1 MLPKGMGGKMCTKC
15 NFPFDIK
22 KNFGFYLDKFS
33 FTAVLLYTMELSISH
48 SSLKWEELVNECWSL
63 CKISGVLK

>member
-33 FTAVLLYTMELSISH
+33 FTAVLLYTLYEI
-48 SSLKWEELVNECWSL
+48 EYFAFFFAVERTC
-63 CKISGVLK
+63 

>member
-33 FTAVLLYTMELSISH
+33 FTAVLLYTVYEI
-48 SSLKWEELVNECWSL
+48 EYFAFFFAVERTC
-63 CKISGVLK
+63 